1 MFSSIE
7 WWWFGV
13 IMLGIATVLPLAAP
27 TKDRR
32 SFRRASLMLTIAAL
46 AELSL
51 FAARIVALN
60 QTLTASLGELA
71 PNIALAFQL
80 DRLAGFFLLIITLIG
95 AAVAIYSL
103 HYIEHEQSAI
113 KKNLHVALMNGFI
126 LSMMLVVASANTIAF
141 LIFWELM
148 SVCSFFLV
156 MFHYEEEETKKAGQ
170 FYFIM
175 TQLSTVFLMFAFLGM
190 HALTGSFDIAAIGNV
205 PAPLLPVILFALFVG
220 FSIKAGII
228 PVHKWLPYAHPASPS
243 NISALMSG
251 VMLKVAVYG
260 LLRFTFAAAER
271 PLWFGILLLVA
282 GTISAILGG
291 LYALKELDV
300 KRMLAYH
307 SIENI
312 GILFIGI
319 GLAVIFEHAGLTAL
333 MRLSLAATWFHAL
346 NHALYKSLLFLTAGS
361 VAHATGTRN
370 MEKMGGL
377 VKTMPYTAI
386 IFLIGSVAI
395 SALPPLNGFASELM
409 IFQALFAAGE
419 LSNPFMHMLLMAC
432 LAIFALTSALASA
445 CFVRAFGIAFLALPR
460 SEEAARAHE
469 VETGMILGP
478 ALTACCCVVLGV
490 FSAQLFA
497 WFGVPMPIPN
507 LLFVAVMIV
516 LMLAGTVFAL
526 KQKAVQTSRVTET
539 WGCGLIEQTNRMEY
553 TASGFSEP
561 ILTTFDTIY
570 GTKKESQKSYFDRF
584 NSYFQKGS
592 AKITTAQ
599 FHEEYLYQP
608 ISEIFMKLSGFLTR
622 IQSSVEPDAYILVLF
637 LTSLALILLGG
648 VIIVTI

>member
-1 MFSSIE
+1 MFLSIE

-13 IMLGIATVLPLAAP
+13 IMLCVATVLPLAAL

-32 SFRRASLMLTIAAL
+32 SFRRASLMLTMAAL

-51 FAARIVALN
+51 FAVKTVATN
-60 QTLTASLGELA
+60 RTLAASFVELA
-71 PNIALAFQL
+71 PNIALTFQF

-95 AAVAIYSL
+95 LTVAIYSL
-103 HYIEHEQSAI
+103 HYIEHEHSAI

-141 LIFWELM
+141 LVFWELM
-148 SVCSFFLV
+148 SICSFFLV
-156 MFHYEEEETKKAGQ
+156 MFHYEEAETKKAGQ

-175 TQLSTVFLMFAFLGM
+175 TQLSTVFLMFAFLGI

-228 PVHKWLPYAHPASPS
+228 PAHKWLPYAHPASPS

-251 VMLKVAVYG
+251 VMLKVAAYG
-260 LLRFTFAAAER
+260 LLRFAFAAANR
-271 PLWFGILLLVA
+271 PLWFGILLLVT

-291 LYALKELDV
+291 LYALKELDI

-312 GILFIGI
+312 GIVFIGL
-319 GLAVIFEHAGLTAL
+319 GLSVIFEHAGLTAL
-333 MRLSLAATWFHAL
+333 KQLSLAATWFHAL

-377 VKTMPYTAI
+377 VKIMPYTAI

-409 IFQALFAAGE
+409 IFQAMFAAGE
-419 LSNPFMHMLLMAC
+419 LPNPFLHILLMAC

-445 CFVRAFGIAFLALPR
+445 CFVRAFGAAFLALPR

-469 VETGMILGP
+469 VEAGMILGP
-478 ALTACCCVVLGV
+478 ALAACCCAALGV
-490 FSAQLFA
+490 FSAQLFG

-507 LLFVAVMIV
+507 LLFVAVVIL
-516 LMLAGTVFAL
+516 LMLAGIVFAL
-526 KQKAVQTSRVTET
+526 KQKGVAQSSRVTET
-539 WGCGLIEQTNRMEY
+539 WGCGLIEQTSRMEY

-561 ILTTFDTIY
+561 ILTIFDTIY
-570 GTKKESQKSYFDRF
+570 GTKKEASKSYFDWF
-584 NSYFQKGS
+584 DAYFRKGS

-608 ISEIFMKLSGFLTR
+608 IADVFMKLSGFLTR

-637 LTSLALILLGG
+637 LTSLALIFIGG
-648 VIIVTI
+648 VIIL

>member
-1 MFSSIE
+1 MFLSIE

-13 IMLGIATVLPLAAP
+13 IMLCVAIALPLAALL
-27 TKDRR
+27 KDRR
-32 SFRRASLMLTIAAL
+32 SFRLASLMLTIVAL
-46 AELSL
+46 AELSV
-51 FAARIVALN
+51 FALRIVA
-60 QTLTASLGELA
+60 TDRVMTFSFAEIA
-71 PNIALAFQL
+71 PNIAFAFHL

-95 AAVAIYSL
+95 ASVAIYSL

-113 KKNLHVALMNGFI
+113 KKNLHLALMNGFI
-126 LSMMLVVASANTIAF
+126 LSMIGVVVSANTIAF

-148 SVCSFFLV
+148 SVSSFFLV
-156 MFHYEEEETKKAGQ
+156 MYHYEEEETKKAGQ

-175 TQLSTVFLMFAFLGM
+175 TQLSTVFLMFAFLSI
-190 HALTGSFDIAAIGNV
+190 HALTGSFEITAIGDV
-205 PAPLLPVILFALFVG
+205 AAPFLPMILLALFVG

-260 LLRFTFAAAER
+260 LLRFTFAAADR
-271 PLWFGILLLVA
+271 PLWFGILLLTA
-282 GTISAILGG
+282 GTLSAILGG
-291 LYALKELDV
+291 LYALKELDI
-300 KRMLAYH
+300 KRLLAYH

-312 GILFIGI
+312 GILFIGL
-319 GLAVIFEHAGLTAL
+319 GLAIIFEDAGLTAL

-346 NHALYKSLLFLTAGS
+346 NHALFKSLLFLTAGS

-377 VKTMPYTAI
+377 VKAMPYTAI

-395 SALPPLNGFASELM
+395 SALPPLNGFASEFM

-419 LSNPFMHMLLMAC
+419 LSNPFMHMLLMTC
-432 LAIFALTSALASA
+432 LAIFALTSAFASA
-445 CFVRAFGIAFLALPR
+445 CFVRAFGVAFLALPR
-460 SEEAARAHE
+460 SAEAARAKE
-469 VETGMILGP
+469 VETGMIVGP
-478 ALTACCCVVLGV
+478 ALNAVFCVVLGV

-497 WFGVPMPIPN
+497 WFGYPMPIPN
-507 LLFVAVMIV
+507 LLFVAVV
-516 LMLAGTVFAL
+516 MLAMLGGVVFAL
-526 KQKAVQTSRVTET
+526 KRTAVQSSRVTET
-539 WGCGLIEQTNRMEY
+539 WGCGLIEQTSRMEY

-570 GTKKESQKSYFDRF
+570 GTKKEVQKSYFDRF
-584 NSYFQKGS
+584 NSYFHKGS
-592 AKITTAQ
+592 AKITTAK

-608 ISEIFMKLSGFLTR
+608 IAEVFMTLSRLLTR
-622 IQSSVEPDAYILVLF
+622 IQSGVEPDAYVLVLF
-637 LTSLALILLGG
+637 LTSLALIFIGG
-648 VIIVTI
+648 LIIL